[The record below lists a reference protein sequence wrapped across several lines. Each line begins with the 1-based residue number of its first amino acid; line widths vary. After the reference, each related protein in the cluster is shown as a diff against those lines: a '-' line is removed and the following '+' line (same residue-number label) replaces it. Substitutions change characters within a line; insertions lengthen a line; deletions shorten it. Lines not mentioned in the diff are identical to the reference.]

1 LVFLV
6 RALDEELCSS
16 VVVAGFGGVV
26 GVVFDPLV
34 VEAAGGDELVD
45 VGGGA
50 EFPAAAQVVDL
61 AQVGGDLTAGHCAG
75 GVEGFEDLPLSG
87 SDAANLPTEVEG
99 VSAVA
104 QQQEVDASRER
115 HPPRLGR

>member
-1 LVFLV
+1 VAE
-6 RALDEELCSS
+6 ALDEESCSS
-16 VVVAGFGGVV
+16 VIVAGFGGVV

-61 AQVGGDLTAGHCAG
+61 AQVGGDLTADHCAG
-75 GVEGFEDLPLSG
+75 GIEGFEDFSLG
-87 SDAANLPTEVEG
+87 GGDAANLPAEVEG

-104 QQQEVDASRER
+104 QQQEVDASREG
-115 HPPRLGR
+115 HPPCLGR